1 MIIPNSIKK
10 EMYDKLGNL
19 FYAVAVADGKVK
31 REEYFK
37 MQEVF
42 TKEASDDTDENQL
55 IDVTAIEAISEVFK
69 NLAREDKESQECFE
83 EFEKFYQV
91 KQQLFGKEL
100 KLLIWKVA
108 NAIAASYSGK
118 NKSELVVLAQLY
130 ALLK

>member
-1 MIIPNSIKK
+1 MIIPNSMKK

-19 FYAVAVADGKVK
+19 FYAIAVADGKVK

-42 TKEASDDTDENQL
+42 SKEAALDTDENQL
-55 IDVTAIEAISEVFK
+55 IDVTAIEAVSEVFK
-69 NLAREDKESQECFE
+69 RLATDDKESQECFK

-108 NAIAASYSGK
+108 NAIAASFSGK
-118 NKSELVVLAQLY
+118 NKSELVILAQLY

>member
-1 MIIPNSIKK
+1 MIIPNSMKK

-19 FYAVAVADGKVK
+19 FYAIAVADGKVK

-37 MQEVF
+37 MKEVF
-42 TKEASDDTDENQL
+42 VKEANLNTDENQL
-55 IDVTAIEAISEVFK
+55 IDVTAIDEVSEVFK
-69 NLAREDKESQECFE
+69 KLATEGKEYQQCFEHFE
-83 EFEKFYQV
+83 EFFKV

-100 KLLIWKVA
+100 KLLIWNVA

>member
-10 EMYDKLGNL
+10 DMYDKLGNL
-19 FYAVAVADGKVK
+19 FYAIAVADGKVK

-42 TKEASDDTDENQL
+42 TKEASGDTEENQL

-69 NLAREDKESQECFE
+69 NLAREGKESQECFE

-108 NAIAASYSGK
+108 NAIAASFSGK
-118 NKSELVVLAQLY
+118 NKSELVILAQLY